1 MEFGNRDPFPVLLA
15 ILKLEEDTVLVSP
28 QPHPQI
34 LVLFFHMFNPSI
46 LQAPRSSLCVLV
58 HLPYFLLKY
67 KNPETSERNLGIPT
81 LDP

>member
-1 MEFGNRDPFPVLLA
+1 MEFGNRDSFPVLLA

-67 KNPETSERNLGIPT
+67 KNTETPERNLGIPT